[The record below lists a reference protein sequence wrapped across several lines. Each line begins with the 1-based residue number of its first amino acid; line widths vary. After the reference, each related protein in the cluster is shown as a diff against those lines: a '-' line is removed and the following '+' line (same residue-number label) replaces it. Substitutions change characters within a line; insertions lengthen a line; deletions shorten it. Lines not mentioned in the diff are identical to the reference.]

1 MTDTTH
7 TPEGADDLAALAALT
22 SGAGMWSSTEL
33 PGEIRELTLS
43 DGPHGLRRQPQ
54 AGGDN
59 LGIGGSLPATCFPTA
74 VALGS
79 T

>member
-43 DGPHGLRRQPQ
+43 DGPHGLRRQP
-54 AGGDN
+54 
-59 LGIGGSLPATCFPTA
+59 
-74 VALGS
+74 
-79 T
+79 